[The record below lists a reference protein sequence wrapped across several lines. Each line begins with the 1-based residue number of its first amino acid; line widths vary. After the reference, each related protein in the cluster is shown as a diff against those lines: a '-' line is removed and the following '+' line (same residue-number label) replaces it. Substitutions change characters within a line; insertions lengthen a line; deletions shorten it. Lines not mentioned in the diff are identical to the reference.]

1 MVQAVGEAA
10 IAQVQAAE
18 PAEAAAMVA
27 TAAVQVALPEELLP
41 VGVLAAH
48 WGPPVPGMRVS

>member
-1 MVQAVGEAA
+1 MQAVGEAA
-10 IAQVQAAE
+10 IARVQAAE

-27 TAAVQVALPEELLP
+27 TAVVQEALPEGHLP

-48 WGPPVPGMRVS
+48 WGPLVPRMRVS